1 MESEFSTCKGILDQV
16 IFLDVVG
23 QLLTAGLSPQSQQIL
38 TLQAALVFLPQKL
51 VIFDLIFHH
60 RFQKVPQQVNYP
72 LVEVVVCK
80 LQSMQV
86 DPSLQSQQQLIG

>member
-16 IFLDVVG
+16 VFLDVVG
-23 QLLTAGLSPQSQQIL
+23 QFLTAGLPPQPQQIL
-38 TLQAALVFLPQKL
+38 IFQAALVFLLQKL
-51 VIFDLIFHH
+51 VIFEFVLHH

-72 LVEVVVCK
+72 LVEVVICK

-86 DPSLQSQQQLIG
+86 DPSLQSQ